1 MYTLV
6 LALHSWLRWGVIVA
20 AFLATASTFTSRPA
34 GGADPADRWGLIFM
48 ISLDLQ
54 MLLGLLLYFALSP
67 TTAAI
72 MTDFGAAMK
81 DPVAR
86 FWAVEHIC
94 TMMIAVVLA
103 HVGRVLARNAKT
115 PASKRTR
122 LMVCFT
128 VATLLILAGT
138 PWPGMTA
145 GRPLFR
151 L

>member
-6 LALHSWLRWGVIVA
+6 LFLHSWLRWAVVITALVA
-20 AFLATASTFTSRPA
+20 TGSTFVSRPS
-34 GGADPADRWGLIFM
+34 GGPDPADKWGLFFM

-67 TTAAI
+67 TTEAI
-72 MTDFGAAMK
+72 MKNFSASMQ

-86 FWAVEHIC
+86 FWAVEHIG
-94 TMMIAVVLA
+94 TMIVAVVLA
-103 HVGRVLARNAKT
+103 HVGRVLARKAPT

-128 VATLLILAGT
+128 LSTLLILAGT
-138 PWPGMTA
+138 PWPGMPA

-151 L
+151 V